1 MFYRSSFKKL
11 SSHLILSVTILLF
24 KDAATTSDEN
34 PVEIQAIPTH
44 DECQKDSQAI
54 EPSKPVAATMPEE
67 SLGRRDSEKDFEW
80 DFPASNRKSR
90 ADMPIKRS
98 SDFVIP
104 EPKQVS

>member
-1 MFYRSSFKKL
+1 MP
-11 SSHLILSVTILLF
+11 SHLILSVTNLLF

-54 EPSKPVAATMPEE
+54 DSSKPVVATMPQE
-67 SLGRRDSEKDFEW
+67 SLGRRDSGKDFEW